1 MALNNPSEE
10 LQPSEQPEVQNM
22 DDQMEEMTQQ
32 NEKPTKKSTASGETQ
47 EELSGDVK
55 AIQEKL
61 LTINDKVNTIKSKQS
76 KKKKRELKQAKK
88 ALKMLEE
95 LEKLKSKKL
104 KLKEQE
110 RELEG
115 EFLSKNAVNILRTVL
130 RNNIDLT
137 NIADNKANV
146 LLSLNA
152 LMLTFLVPL
161 TVPYFDRIKA
171 LGLGIPLIF
180 MALTCLV
187 TIYIAVHVLK
197 PGKLSSQ
204 KVDFKTAKVSPFF
217 FGSAKNMTQNEFLE
231 YSERV
236 LSDQRLSE
244 SFISND
250 FYHISVRLAEK
261 MKMVRNA
268 FNIFIYG
275 MSFTIIIIIIML
287 ILN

>member
-1 MALNNPSEE
+1 MLNLIDYLDGKPESMTENTENVNIKKADPSA
-10 LQPSEQPEVQNM
+10 
-22 DDQMEEMTQQ
+22 EMMLDLS
-32 NEKPTKKSTASGETQ
+32 TKKQ
-47 EELSGDVK
+47 IELI
-55 AIQEKL
+55 A
-61 LTINDKVNTIKSKQS
+61 
-76 KKKKRELKQAKK
+76 
-88 ALKMLEE
+88 
-95 LEKLKSKKL
+95 
-104 KLKEQE
+104 
-110 RELEG
+110 
-115 EFLSKNAVNILRTVL
+115 
-130 RNNIDLT
+130 
-137 NIADNKANV
+137 IADNKANV

-180 MALTCLV
+180 MALTCLI

-231 YSERV
+231 YSNRV

-275 MSFTIIIIIIML
+275 MSLTIIVIIIML